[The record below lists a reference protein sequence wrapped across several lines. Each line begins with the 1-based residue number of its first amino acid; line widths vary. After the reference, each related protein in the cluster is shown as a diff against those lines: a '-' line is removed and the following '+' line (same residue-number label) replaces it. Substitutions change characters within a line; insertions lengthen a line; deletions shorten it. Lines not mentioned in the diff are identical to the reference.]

1 MPPHIESSD
10 EESTGEAIPFH
21 SKGNRT
27 SQPNKNDDEDDEEDE
42 GEEEEDVY
50 VVERIEGHSFDKK
63 VRSYSIAQLFLT
75 QPLTPRTEQGK
86 LQFEVKWKGYDDPAD
101 MTVEPEENLL
111 DGAQEVL
118 QEYFKKIGGRPEKP
132 TKKRKSLAEKASST
146 PDKPAKKGRKVNSV
160 NVGTPDR
167 EASPEDLP
175 DWVPTTDDWDNELQY
190 ISTISRDPDGDGLV
204 VYLEWKNGRKSRASL
219 QTCYE
224 RCPQKVRKYNSK
236 RAYNDPG

>member
-1 MPPHIESSD
+1 MVNS
-10 EESTGEAIPFH
+10 
-21 SKGNRT
+21 
-27 SQPNKNDDEDDEEDE
+27 
-42 GEEEEDVY
+42 
-50 VVERIEGHSFDKK
+50 
-63 VRSYSIAQLFLT
+63 
-75 QPLTPRTEQGK
+75 
-86 LQFEVKWKGYDDPAD
+86 
-101 MTVEPEENLL
+101 

-132 TKKRKSLAEKASST
+132 TKKRKSLAEKVSST